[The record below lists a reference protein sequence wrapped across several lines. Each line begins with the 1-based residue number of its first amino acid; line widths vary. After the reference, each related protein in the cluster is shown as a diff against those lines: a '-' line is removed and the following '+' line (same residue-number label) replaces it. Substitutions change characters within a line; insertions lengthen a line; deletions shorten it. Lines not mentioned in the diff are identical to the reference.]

1 MSPTEGQL
9 TLAELEP
16 PTPTAAASEK
26 PEAGSPQRG
35 FEPTSEQRAAIA
47 ARERD
52 AFLDAGAGSGK
63 TTVLVDRYCE
73 AVASDGVEVDRI
85 LAFTFTERA
94 AAEMRSRV
102 RRELIAGARATREAG
117 DPLRAAELQSAAR
130 APERAWVAEAVVHH
144 GQSAESQAGGENAR
158 QHGRAHGV
166 ERALR

>member
-16 PTPTAAASEK
+16 PPAGGGGRRE

-35 FEPTSEQRAAIA
+35 FEPTAEQRAAIA

-52 AFLDAGAGSGK
+52 AFLEAGAGSGK

-73 AVASDGVEVDRI
+73 AVAEDGVEVDRI

-102 RRELIAGARATREAG
+102 RGA
-117 DPLRAAELQSAAR
+117 S
-130 APERAWVAEAVVHH
+130 
-144 GQSAESQAGGENAR
+144 
-158 QHGRAHGV
+158 
-166 ERALR
+166 